1 MAPVLLFPFFARMNR
16 YFIIHKPFNM
26 LSQFIG
32 GVEGGRLIGEL
43 DYDFPEG
50 IHAVGRLD
58 NHSEGLLILTTNKK
72 VTRLLFQGE
81 QPHGRTYLVKVKNV
95 VTPERLEQLRT
106 GVSIQIAGGAK
117 YMTTPCKVEIVEKPA
132 NLTDRT
138 IELREDIPH
147 TWLLITLTE
156 GKFHQ
161 VRKMVAAVH
170 HRCQRLIRVS
180 IEDLQLGDLP
190 PGGVLE
196 IAEAEFFEKLK
207 ISNWN

>member
-1 MAPVLLFPFFARMNR
+1 MNR
-16 YFIIHKPFNM
+16 YFIINKPFNM

-32 GVEGGRLIGEL
+32 GEPGSRRLNEL

-106 GVSIQIAGGAK
+106 GVSIQISGGAQ
-117 YMTTPCKVEIVEKPA
+117 YITTPCAVEIVQKPA
-132 NLTDRT
+132 NIIDREN
-138 IELREDIPH
+138 ELRADVPH

-161 VRKMVAAVH
+161 IRKMVSAVH

-180 IEDLQLGDLP
+180 IEGLELGNLP
-190 PGGVLE
+190 PGGVQE
-196 IAEAEFFEKLK
+196 IAEDVFFEKLK
-207 ISNWN
+207 IYNWN